1 MKTFTEYASQR
12 SISNLA
18 ATIVEGGYDIE
29 EVTGFLNSIIEE
41 NEHQDGEVILNE
53 LLSGLM
59 NVGKG
64 LVGGAMSGLKQGAQ
78 YLGNKAVQGVQGAA
92 SGIAQGAKAAGQ
104 YMGDKYQQGQ
114 QGAQLQ
120 GAMKQLQGVAATL
133 QKLGVTNPQVQQ
145 LFSQLNN
152 HLTQLSQ
159 RVAGDRTA
167 RVGPQGNVATQMPPS
182 LPTARRASMP
192 NPALFGAPTTA

>member
-12 SISNLA
+12 SINNLA
-18 ATIVEGGYDIE
+18 VTIVEGGYDIE

-41 NEHQDGEVILNE
+41 NEQQDGEVILNE

-64 LVGGAMSGLKQGAQ
+64 LVGGAMSGLKQAGS
-78 YLGNKAVQGVQGAA
+78 YLGNKAVQGVQG
-92 SGIAQGAKAAGQ
+92 AGQ

-120 GAMKQLQGVAATL
+120 AAMKQLNGVAATL
-133 QKLGVTNPQVQQ
+133 QKLGVTNSQVQQ
-145 LFSQLNN
+145 LFSQLNT

-167 RVGPQGNVATQMPPS
+167 RVGPQGNVVTQMPMAS
-182 LPTARRASMP
+182 TRR
-192 NPALFGAPTTA
+192 GA